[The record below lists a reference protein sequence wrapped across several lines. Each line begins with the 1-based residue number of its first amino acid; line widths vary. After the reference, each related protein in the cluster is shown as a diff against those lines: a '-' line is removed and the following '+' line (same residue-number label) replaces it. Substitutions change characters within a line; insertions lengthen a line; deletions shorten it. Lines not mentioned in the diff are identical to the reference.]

1 MKNKFE
7 AFLALHQQTEPLLIG
22 NAWNVQSA
30 KVFEQKNFKAIATSS
45 LSVAETLGY
54 EDGQDMSL
62 EDYLFVV
69 KRIAASVSIPFSVDL
84 EGGYGDTPEQIAANI
99 IQLYHLGVSGI
110 NIEDSVVAKG
120 QRSIESAEVFT
131 EKLRRICQLL
141 DSENI
146 KIFINVRS
154 DSFLLGL
161 PNALEDAL
169 NRISLYQNTGVHG
182 LFFPCITQI
191 SDMQKLTQSSKL
203 PINVMCV
210 PGLPNFMKLQN
221 AGVKRISISPFLNKA
236 IYQKMGASIDQ
247 INEEGNFDCLFKL

>member
-7 AFLALHQQTEPLLIG
+7 AFLALHQQSEPLLIG

-30 KVFEQKNFKAIATSS
+30 RVFEQKNFKAIATSS

-54 EDGQDMSL
+54 EDGQDMSF

-69 KRIAASVSIPFSVDL
+69 KRIAASVSLPFSVDL
-84 EGGYGDTPEQIAANI
+84 EGGYGDTPGQIAGNI
-99 IQLYHLGVSGI
+99 IQLYNLGVSGI
-110 NIEDSVVAKG
+110 NLEDSVVVNG
-120 QRSIESAEVFT
+120 QRSIENAAIFA
-131 EKLRRICQLL
+131 EKLTRICELL
-141 DSENI
+141 NAENI
-146 KIFINVRS
+146 KIFLNVRS

-169 NRISLYQNTGVHG
+169 TRIDLYQNTGVHG
-182 LFFPCITQI
+182 LFFPCVSQT

-203 PINVMCV
+203 PINVMCI
-210 PGLPNFMKLQN
+210 PGLPNFKQLQE
-221 AGVKRISISPFLNKA
+221 AGVKRISIGPFLNKA

-247 INEEGNFDCLFKL
+247 VNEEDSFGSLF

>member
-7 AFLALHQQTEPLLIG
+7 AFLALHQQQEPLLLG

-30 KVFEQKNFKAIATSS
+30 RVFEQKNFKAIATSS

-54 EDGQDMSL
+54 EDGQDMSFD
-62 EDYLFVV
+62 DYLFVA
-69 KRIAASVSIPFSVDL
+69 KCIAASVSIPFSVDL
-84 EGGYGDTPEQIAANI
+84 EGGYGDTPEQIAGNI
-99 IQLYHLGVSGI
+99 IQLYNAGVSGI
-110 NIEDSVVAKG
+110 NIEDSIVVNG
-120 QRSIESAEVFT
+120 QRTIENVAVFAD
-131 EKLRRICQLL
+131 KLRAICQLL
-141 DSENI
+141 AAQHI

-169 NRISLYQNTGVHG
+169 NRVALYQNTGVHG

-191 SDMQKLTQSSKL
+191 PDMQKVTQSSKL

-210 PGLPNFMKLQN
+210 PGLPNFDQLQQ
-221 AGVKRISISPFLNKA
+221 AGIKRISIGPFLNKA
-236 IYQKMGASIDQ
+236 IYQKMGDLIDQ
-247 INEEGNFDCLFKL
+247 VIGEGSFDSLF

>member
-7 AFLALHQQTEPLLIG
+7 AFLALHQQAEPLLIG

-30 KVFEQKNFKAIATSS
+30 RVFEQKNFKAIATSS
-45 LSVAETLGY
+45 QSVAETLGY
-54 EDGQDMSL
+54 EDGQDMPF

-69 KRIAASVSIPFSVDL
+69 KRIAASVSLPFSVDL
-84 EGGYGDTPEQIAANI
+84 EGGYGDTPEQIAGNI
-99 IQLYHLGVSGI
+99 IQLYNLGVSGI
-110 NIEDSVVAKG
+110 NIEDSVVVNG
-120 QRSIESAEVFT
+120 QRSIEHAEIFA
-131 EKLRRICQLL
+131 EKLRQICELL
-141 DSENI
+141 NAENI

-169 NRISLYQNTGVHG
+169 TRINHYQNTGVNG
-182 LFFPCITQI
+182 LFFPCVSEV

-210 PGLPNFMKLQN
+210 PGLPNFKQLQS
-221 AGVKRISISPFLNKA
+221 AGVKRISIGPFLNKA
-236 IYQKMGASIDQ
+236 VYQKMGAAIDQ
-247 INEEGNFDCLFKL
+247 MVEEGSFDSLF

>member
-7 AFLALHQQTEPLLIG
+7 AFLSLHQQAEPLIIG

-54 EDGQDMSL
+54 EDGQDMNF

-69 KRIAASVSIPFSVDL
+69 KRIAASVSLPFSVDL
-84 EGGYGDTPEQIAANI
+84 EGGYGDTTEQIVGNI

-110 NIEDSVVAKG
+110 NIEDSVVVNG
-120 QRSIESAEVFT
+120 QRSIENAEIFA
-131 EKLRRICQLL
+131 EKLRRICALL
-141 DSENI
+141 NAENI

-169 NRISLYQNTGVHG
+169 SRINLYQNTGVHG

-191 SDMQKLTQSSKL
+191 PDMQQVTQSSKL

-210 PGLPNFMKLQN
+210 PGLPNFEQLQQ
-221 AGVKRISISPFLNKA
+221 AGIKRISIGPFLNKSV
-236 IYQKMGASIDQ
+236 YQKMGATIDQ
-247 INEEGNFDCLFKL
+247 MVEEGSFDNLF

>member
-1 MKNKFE
+1 MNNKFE
-7 AFLALHQQTEPLLIG
+7 EFFALHQQAEPLLIG

-30 KVFEQKNFKAIATSS
+30 KVFEQKSFKAIATSS

-54 EDGQDMSL
+54 EDGQDMNL

-69 KRIAASVSIPFSVDL
+69 KRIAASVSIPFSIDL
-84 EGGYGDTPEQIAANI
+84 EGGYGDTHEQIAGNI
-99 IQLYHLGVSGI
+99 IRLYNLGVSGI
-110 NIEDSVVAKG
+110 NIEDSVVANG
-120 QRSIESAEVFT
+120 QRSIENAGIFA

-141 DSENI
+141 DAESI

-169 NRISLYQNTGVHG
+169 TRINLYQNTGVHG
-182 LFFPCITQI
+182 LFFPCVSQI
-191 SDMQKLTQSSKL
+191 PDMQKLTQSSKL

-210 PGLPNFMKLQN
+210 PGLPKFKELQD
-221 AGVKRISISPFLNKA
+221 AGIKRISIGPFLNKA
-236 IYQKMGASIDQ
+236 IYQKMGTTIDQ
-247 INEEGNFDCLFKL
+247 MIEEGSFDSLF